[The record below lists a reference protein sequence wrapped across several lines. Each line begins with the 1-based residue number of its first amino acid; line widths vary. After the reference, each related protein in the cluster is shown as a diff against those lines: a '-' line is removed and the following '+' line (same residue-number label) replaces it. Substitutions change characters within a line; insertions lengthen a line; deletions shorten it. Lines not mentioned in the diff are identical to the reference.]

1 MDLSTREK
9 YANVRA
15 FDGMSDTQ
23 TLVLPPPDHALTAAP
38 PNLFGGELRATFDL
52 SPVPMTLLDASGRLI
67 RGNLR
72 ISSLLGIPPE
82 ELIGR
87 HWTEFAAPRDRDAAE
102 RALAELIEGR
112 RALLDSPE
120 FAFTR
125 PDGQSAHFR
134 ASTSAVVEPGA
145 SPLLL
150 VQLTDLGEERRAQ
163 RAVAGMIE
171 QHDHIAAVLTSSKQA
186 LFVTDVRGIVT
197 TWNPAM
203 EELLGWTADETIG
216 RPLGSLFPGG
226 GKQSDDLVSEAVA
239 GVHIPR
245 FASFFPR
252 KDGEHIAV
260 DVDGGAVY
268 DSAGTCVGFS
278 AVLVPHNPESPD
290 ARIRWMNTQQRLLS
304 RLRALISSGGSPD
317 EVEGA
322 VLTAVA
328 STTFST
334 NVIISD
340 IRDVERTARLRA
352 QLGWDPGVV
361 PVTIEFGEQTN
372 FGRAVRT
379 RSVIAADDITTSPG
393 ANHPLIVESG
403 IQSALFVPVVRDDRV
418 LGMITSYRPTVGPWA
433 PEDLEYARDIA
444 DMYGDALQRWDDDA
458 ERRRLDLHD
467 RLTGL
472 PTRTLLVDRLEQ
484 ALQRD
489 RADGKRTGLLVLD
502 VDHFKRI
509 NETLGHDAGDRL
521 LQSIVPRLQS
531 IAGPGDTVARL
542 SGDEFVV
549 VLGELESEAE
559 AVLRAEAL
567 LEAFVEPFAAAG
579 DEHVLGVS
587 VGVTVA
593 DEENSAQGLLSDA
606 DAAAF
611 RAKELG
617 RNRIEVFDRSMRERV
632 TELVK
637 TERELRGAVEREELS
652 LRYQPIVDLRTGFLE
667 GMEALVRWQHP
678 ERGLVGPGD
687 FITIAE
693 ESGLIVGLGDWVLR
707 SACAQA
713 AAWLD
718 EHELPRPFKL
728 SVNLSARQLADRSL
742 GDSVVRALE
751 NSGLPP
757 ASLGLEVT
765 ESVLL
770 DQDAVEVLTELR
782 AHGVRIMLD
791 DFGTGYSSLSYLR
804 KFEVDA
810 LKIDRSFVSE
820 LGERRRDALLVS
832 ALVQMASALNIDA
845 VAEGVETAQQAQML
859 RVLGCGL
866 AQGFHFA
873 RPLTIEDATAVMRAG
888 GVVSGGRSA

>member
-1 MDLSTREK
+1 M
-9 YANVRA
+9 
-15 FDGMSDTQ
+15 
-23 TLVLPPPDHALTAAP
+23 LPPPDHALTAAP
-38 PNLFGGELRATFDL
+38 PNLYGGQLRTTFDL
-52 SPVPMTLLDASGRLI
+52 SPVPMALLDVAGRFV
-67 RGNLR
+67 RANLR
-72 ISSLLGIPPE
+72 LSSLLGIPPE
-82 ELIGR
+82 EFPGR
-87 HWTEFAAPRDRDAAE
+87 HWTEFAEPRDRGAAD
-102 RALAELIEGR
+102 RALAQLLEGR

-120 FAFTR
+120 FEFAR
-125 PDGQSAHFR
+125 PDQQVAHFR
-134 ASTSAVVEPGA
+134 ASTSAVVEPGTP
-145 SPLLL
+145 PLLL

-163 RAVAGMIE
+163 RAVAAMVE
-171 QHDHIAAVLTSSKQA
+171 QHDHIAAVLTSSRQA
-186 LFVTDVRGIVT
+186 LLATDVRGVIT
-197 TWNPAM
+197 TWNTAM
-203 EELLGWTADETIG
+203 ADMLGWTADEVIG
-216 RPLGSLFPGG
+216 TPLSSLFPGG
-226 GKQSDDLVSEAVA
+226 GKQAQDLVDEAIS
-239 GVHIPR
+239 GVNIPP

-260 DVDGGAVY
+260 DVNAGAVY
-268 DSAGTCVGFS
+268 DSAGECVGFTCGF
-278 AVLVPHNPESPD
+278 VLHNPESPE

-304 RLRALISSGGSPD
+304 RLRALISAGASPD

-334 NVIISD
+334 HVIISD
-340 IRDVERTARLRA
+340 IRDGDGTARLRA

-361 PVTIEFGEQTN
+361 PVTIEVRPETN
-372 FGRAVRT
+372 FGRAV
-379 RSVIAADDITTSPG
+379 SSGDLIAVEDIAGTPA
-393 ANHPLIVESG
+393 ANHPLIVDSG
-403 IQSALFVPVVRDDRV
+403 IRSALFIPVLLGEDRV
-418 LGMITSYRPTVGPWA
+418 VGMITSYRMAAGPWA

-444 DMYGDALQRWDDDA
+444 AMYADALHRWEEDA

-472 PTRTLLVDRLEQ
+472 PTLTLLVDRIEQ

-502 VDHFKRI
+502 IDHFKRI

-521 LQSIVPRLQS
+521 LKAVVPRLQS
-531 IAGPGDTVARL
+531 IAAPGDTIARL

-549 VLGELESEAE
+549 LLGELDNESE

-593 DEENSAQGLLSDA
+593 DEESSAQGLLSDA

-617 RNRIEVFDRSMRERV
+617 RNRIEVFDLTMRERV
-632 TELVK
+632 TALVK

-693 ESGLIVGLGDWVLR
+693 ESGLIVGVGDWVLR
-707 SACAQA
+707 TACAQA
-713 AAWLD
+713 AEWLE

-728 SVNLSARQLADRSL
+728 SVNLSARQLADRGL
-742 GDSVVRALE
+742 GESVVRALE
-751 NSGLPP
+751 QSGLPP

-770 DQDAVEVLTELR
+770 DQDAVGVLTDLR
-782 AHGVRIMLD
+782 GLGVRIMLD

-804 KFEVDA
+804 QFEVDA

>member
-1 MDLSTREK
+1 
-9 YANVRA
+9 V
-15 FDGMSDTQ
+15 Q
-23 TLVLPPPDHALTAAP
+23 PPSDHAPTASP
-38 PNLFGGELRATFDL
+38 PNLFGGEIRATFDL
-52 SPVPMTLLDASGRLI
+52 SPVPMALLDASGRFV

-72 ISSLLGIPPE
+72 LSSLLGIPPE
-82 ELIGR
+82 EIIGA
-87 HWTEFAAPRDRDAAE
+87 HWAEFAPPADREAAD
-102 RALAELIEGR
+102 RALGALLEGR
-112 RALLDSPE
+112 RALLDSPDFE
-120 FAFTR
+120 FMR
-125 PDGQSAHFR
+125 PDGQIASFR
-134 ASTSAVVEPGA
+134 ASTSAVVEPGEP
-145 SPLLL
+145 PLLL

-163 RAVAGMIE
+163 RAVATMVE
-171 QHDHIAAVLTSSKQA
+171 QHDHIAAVLSSARQA
-186 LFVTDVRGIVT
+186 LLATDIRGVIT
-197 TWNPAM
+197 TWNSAM
-203 EELLGWTADETIG
+203 ADMLGWQADEVVG
-216 RPLGSLFPGG
+216 RPLSALFPGG
-226 GKQSDDLVSEAVA
+226 GKQAQDLVDEAVS
-239 GVHIPR
+239 GVTIPR

-260 DVDGGAVY
+260 DVDAGPVY
-268 DSAGTCVGFS
+268 DSSGGCVGFS
-278 AVLVPHNPESPD
+278 CVFGLHNPESPD

-334 NVIISD
+334 HVIVSD
-340 IRDVERTARLRA
+340 IRDGQETARLRA

-361 PVTIEFGEQTN
+361 PVTITVDPATH
-372 FGRAVRT
+372 FGRAA
-379 RSVIAADDITTSPG
+379 RSGEIIAVEDLRETPA
-393 ANHPLIVESG
+393 ANHPLIVETG
-403 IQSALFVPVVRDDRV
+403 VQSAVFIPVLLEGRV
-418 LGMITSYRPTVGPWA
+418 VAMITAYRPAAGPWP
-433 PEDLEYARDIA
+433 PEDLEYGREIA
-444 DMYGDALQRWDDDA
+444 GMYADALQRWDEDA

-472 PTRTLLVDRLEQ
+472 PTLTLLVDRLEQ

-521 LQSIVPRLQS
+521 LQAVVPRVQS
-531 IAGPGDTVARL
+531 IAEPGDTVARL

-549 VLGELESEAE
+549 VLGELETEAE

-579 DEHVLGVS
+579 DEHVLSVS

-593 DEENSAQGLLSDA
+593 DEESSAQGLLSDA

-617 RNRIEVFDRSMRERV
+617 RSRIEVFDRSMRERV
-632 TELVK
+632 TALVK

-667 GMEALVRWQHP
+667 GVEALVRWQHP

-693 ESGLIVGLGDWVLR
+693 DSGLIVGLGDWVLR

-713 AAWLD
+713 AQWLD

-742 GDSVVRALE
+742 GDSVIRALE
-751 NSGLPP
+751 HSGLPP
-757 ASLGLEVT
+757 ASLALEVT

-770 DQDAVEVLTELR
+770 EQESVAVLTELR
-782 AHGVRIMLD
+782 QHGVRIMLD

-804 KFEVDA
+804 RFEVDA

-832 ALVQMASALNIDA
+832 ALVQMASALNIAA

-888 GVVSGGRSA
+888 GVVTGGRST